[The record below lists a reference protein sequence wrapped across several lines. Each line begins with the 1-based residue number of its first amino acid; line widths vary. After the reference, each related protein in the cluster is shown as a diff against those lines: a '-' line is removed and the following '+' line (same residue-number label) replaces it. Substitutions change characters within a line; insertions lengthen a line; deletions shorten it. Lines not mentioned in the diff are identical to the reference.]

1 MNKNQFEGAY
11 TDRFFIALAR
21 VPKESVGAAQ
31 FFFLRLPAT
40 NSPPKTD
47 VLSIAL
53 LLNDNTNF
61 QYIFWLFSRN
71 AGPGAYLYLICNT
84 ISPYQGKTI
93 FIKPQCKVSVTL
105 NLTCHFM
112 FEDDWGEMK
121 TNELARHVIIIKA
134 KFRGR
139 GGSSYFMKFKLCMM
153 EMIMYTFCVISCC
166 RYLKWYSGVY

>member
-31 FFFLRLPAT
+31 FFLRLPAT
-40 NSPPKTD
+40 NSPSKTD

-61 QYIFWLFSRN
+61 QYISWLFPRN

-84 ISPYQGKTI
+84 KGHIEAKESLSNHNVKSQSLLIS
-93 FIKPQCKVSVTL
+93 
-105 NLTCHFM
+105 
-112 FEDDWGEMK
+112 
-121 TNELARHVIIIKA
+121 HVI
-134 KFRGR
+134 
-139 GGSSYFMKFKLCMM
+139 L
-153 EMIMYTFCVISCC
+153 
-166 RYLKWYSGVY
+166 YLKMTGGK